1 MIRNAGAKEIHTRIS
16 SPPITHPCFY
26 GIDTPTRKELI
37 GSTHTVEEIR
47 KYLRVDTLHYLS
59 AEGLV
64 EACNGAEGEFCLAC
78 FTGGYPISLAVDFD
92 KLYYDRRQSTVT
104 VKT

>member
-1 MIRNAGAKEIHTRIS
+1 MRIS

-37 GSTHTVEEIR
+37 ASTHRIEEIR

-59 AEGLV
+59 HEGLV
-64 EACNGAEGEFCLAC
+64 SAADGKAEEFCLAC
-78 FTGGYPISLAVDFD
+78 FTGKYPISLAVDFD
-92 KLYYDRRQSTVT
+92 KLYYDRKRSALTL
-104 VKT
+104 KI